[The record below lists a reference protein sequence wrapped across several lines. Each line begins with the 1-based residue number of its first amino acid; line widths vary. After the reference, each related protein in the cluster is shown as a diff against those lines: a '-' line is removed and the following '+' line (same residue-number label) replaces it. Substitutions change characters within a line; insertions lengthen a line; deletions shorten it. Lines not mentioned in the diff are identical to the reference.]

1 MRSRPAAASFSRIIL
16 LGAAL
21 ALVALALVPPALF
34 AQSQE
39 PGDDVRISV
48 DVRRVVLYATVHD
61 TKAGTLVGD
70 LQKADFTV
78 KDNGHIQEIR
88 EFQREDVPAAV
99 GLIVDNSQSMM
110 NKGEE
115 IISAAKTFIRTS
127 NPQDEMFVVHFN
139 DDVQFGLPPKVLF
152 TSDHAA
158 LEHALN
164 RFTTEGKT
172 ALYDAIF
179 AGLRRLQQSNLTKKA
194 LVVISDGGDNASKR
208 SFRDVTNAAGVSG
221 AMFYA
226 IGLYDPNDGD
236 ANPRNIRRLA
246 NETGGISFFPQ
257 KVEEV
262 AGLCESIARDLR
274 NQYMLVYAP
283 AEQPQDASFHKV
295 QVSVKDPKHR
305 RLTVRT
311 RTGYYGPAAERGLLD
326 KIP

>member
-1 MRSRPAAASFSRIIL
+1 MTSRRPDAAFSGIL
-16 LGAAL
+16 VLGAAL
-21 ALVALALVPPALF
+21 ACGMPVRG

-39 PGDDVRISV
+39 AGGDVTISV
-48 DVRRVVLYATVHD
+48 DVRRVVLYATVRD
-61 TKAGTLVGD
+61 VKAGSLVGD
-70 LQKADFTV
+70 LQQADFTV
-78 KDNGHIQEIR
+78 KDNGRIQEIR
-88 EFQREDVPAAV
+88 EFKREDVPASV

-110 NKGEE
+110 NKRGEMVA
-115 IISAAKTFIRTS
+115 AAKAFIRTS

-139 DDVQFGLPPKVLF
+139 DDVQFGLPPQVPF
-152 TSDHAA
+152 TSDRVA
-158 LEHALN
+158 LERALD
-164 RFTTEGKT
+164 RLTTEGKT

-208 SFRDVTNAAGVSG
+208 RFRDVTNAAGVSG
-221 AMFYA
+221 ALFYA

-236 ANPRNIRRLA
+236 ANPGNLRRLA
-246 NETGGISFFPQ
+246 NETGGVSFFPQ

-311 RTGYYGPAAERGLLD
+311 RTGYYGPAAERELLE

>member
-1 MRSRPAAASFSRIIL
+1 MRSRPAAALFSGSFL

-21 ALVALALVPPALF
+21 ACGVPAPG

-39 PGDDVRISV
+39 AGGDVTISV
-48 DVRRVVLYATVHD
+48 DVRRVVLYATVRD
-61 TKAGTLVGD
+61 VKAGSLVGD
-70 LQKADFTV
+70 LQQADFTV
-78 KDNGHIQEIR
+78 KDNGRIQEIR
-88 EFQREDVPAAV
+88 EFKREDVPASV

-110 NKGEE
+110 NKRDE
-115 IISAAKTFIRTS
+115 IVAAAKAFIRTS
-127 NPQDEMFVVHFN
+127 NPRDEMFVVHFN
-139 DDVQFGLPPKVLF
+139 DDVQFGLPPQVPF
-152 TSDHAA
+152 TSDHVA
-158 LEHALN
+158 LERALD
-164 RFTTEGKT
+164 RITTEGKT

-208 SFRDVTNAAGVSG
+208 RFREVTNAAGVSG
-221 AMFYA
+221 ALFYA

-236 ANPRNIRRLA
+236 ANPGNLRRLA
-246 NETGGISFFPQ
+246 NETGGVSFFPQ

-283 AEQPQDASFHKV
+283 REEPEDASFHKV
-295 QVSVKDPKHR
+295 QVSVKDPKRR

-311 RTGYYGPAAERGLLD
+311 RTGYYGPAAERELLE